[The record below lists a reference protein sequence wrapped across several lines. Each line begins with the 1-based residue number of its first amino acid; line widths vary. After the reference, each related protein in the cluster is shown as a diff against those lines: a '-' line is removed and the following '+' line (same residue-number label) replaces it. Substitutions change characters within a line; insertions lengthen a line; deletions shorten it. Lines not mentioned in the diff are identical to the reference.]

1 MGMHNLLMVLIR
13 TLIIYLSVMIS
24 LRIMGK
30 RQLGELQPSDLVI
43 TILISNVATISLEN
57 TEVPIL
63 HGVMPII
70 ELVLFEIIIS
80 WISLHSVKVRRWV
93 SGTPKIIIHNGEID
107 QKVLHDLRF
116 TLDDLMTTLRTNGIF
131 SPEEVQFAIVETNG
145 TVSILQKPEYQTAT
159 KKDVSAVQPCAD
171 PPEIVIADGELRE
184 KTLHALGLDRQW
196 IDEILKA
203 ESLNIQD
210 IFLLTADSTKQYYL
224 VALSQ

>member
-1 MGMHNLLMVLIR
+1 MLMVFIR
-13 TLIIYLSVMIS
+13 TLIVYLVVIIS

-43 TILISNVATISLEN
+43 TILISNVATISLED
-57 TEVPIL
+57 TELPLLHGIMPIL
-63 HGVMPII
+63 
-70 ELVLFEIIIS
+70 ELVLFEMIIS

-93 SGTPKIIIHNGEID
+93 SGSPKIIIHNGEID

-131 SPEEVQFAIVETNG
+131 SHGAAGKVDTIVQAADQSEG
-145 TVSILQKPEYQTAT
+145 QTDC
-159 KKDVSAVQPCAD
+159 KREQHGRKDVSAVHPCAD

-203 ESLNIQD
+203 ESLSIRD
-210 IFLLTADSTKQYYL
+210 IFLLTADSAKQYYL
-224 VALSQ
+224 VALSH

>member
-1 MGMHNLLMVLIR
+1 MISVFIR
-13 TLIIYLSVMIS
+13 TLIIYLIVIIS

-43 TILISNVATISLEN
+43 TILISNVATISLED
-57 TEVPIL
+57 TELPIL
-63 HGVMPII
+63 HGIMPIL
-70 ELVLFEIIIS
+70 ELVLFEMIIS

-93 SGTPKIIIHNGEID
+93 SGSPKIIIHNGEID

-159 KKDVSAVQPCAD
+159 KKDVSAVHPCAD

-203 ESLNIQD
+203 ESLSIRD
-210 IFLLTADSTKQYYL
+210 IFLLTADSAKQYYL
-224 VALSQ
+224 VALSH

>member
-1 MGMHNLLMVLIR
+1 MISVFIR
-13 TLIIYLSVMIS
+13 TLIIYLIVIIS

-43 TILISNVATISLEN
+43 TILISNVATISLED

-63 HGVMPII
+63 HGIMPIL
-70 ELVLFEIIIS
+70 ELVLFEMIIS

-93 SGTPKIIIHNGEID
+93 SGSPKIIIHNGEID
-107 QKVLHDLRF
+107 QKVLHNLRF

-159 KKDVSAVQPCAD
+159 KKDVSAVHPCAD

-203 ESLNIQD
+203 ESLSIRD
-210 IFLLTADSTKQYYL
+210 IFLLTADSAKQYYL
-224 VALSQ
+224 VALSH

>member
-1 MGMHNLLMVLIR
+1 MLMVFIR
-13 TLIIYLSVMIS
+13 TLIVYLVVIIS

-43 TILISNVATISLEN
+43 TILISNVATISLED
-57 TEVPIL
+57 TELPLLHGIMPIL
-63 HGVMPII
+63 
-70 ELVLFEIIIS
+70 ELVLFEMIIS

-93 SGTPKIIIHNGEID
+93 SGSPKIIIHNGEID

-159 KKDVSAVQPCAD
+159 KKDVSAVQPCTD

-203 ESLNIQD
+203 ESLNIRD
-210 IFLLTADSTKQYYL
+210 IFLLTADSAKQYYL
-224 VALSQ
+224 VALSH

>member
-1 MGMHNLLMVLIR
+1 MVFIR
-13 TLIIYLSVMIS
+13 TLIVYLVVIIS

-43 TILISNVATISLEN
+43 TILISNVATISLED
-57 TEVPIL
+57 TELPLLHGIMPIL
-63 HGVMPII
+63 
-70 ELVLFEIIIS
+70 ELVLFEMIIS

-93 SGTPKIIIHNGEID
+93 SGSPKIIIHNGEID

-145 TVSILQKPEYQTAT
+145 TVSILQKPEFQTAT
-159 KKDVSAVQPCAD
+159 KKDVSAVHPCAD

-203 ESLNIQD
+203 ESLSIRD
-210 IFLLTADSTKQYYL
+210 IFLLTADSAKQYYL
-224 VALSQ
+224 VALSH

>member
-1 MGMHNLLMVLIR
+1 MVFIR
-13 TLIIYLSVMIS
+13 TLIVYLVVIIS

-43 TILISNVATISLEN
+43 TILISNVATISLED
-57 TEVPIL
+57 TELPLLHGIMPIL
-63 HGVMPII
+63 
-70 ELVLFEIIIS
+70 ELVLFEMIIS

-93 SGTPKIIIHNGEID
+93 SGSPKIIIHNGEID

-159 KKDVSAVQPCAD
+159 KKDVSAVHPCAD

-203 ESLNIQD
+203 ESLNIRD
-210 IFLLTADSTKQYYL
+210 IFLLTADSAKQYYL
-224 VALSQ
+224 VALSH

>member
-1 MGMHNLLMVLIR
+1 LTSVFIR
-13 TLIIYLSVMIS
+13 TLMVYLIVIVS

-43 TILISNVATISLEN
+43 TILISNVATISIED
-57 TEVPIL
+57 TELPIL
-63 HGVMPII
+63 DGIIPIM
-70 ELVLFEIIIS
+70 ELVLFEVIIS

-93 SGTPKIIIHNGEID
+93 TGSPKIIIHNGEID

-159 KKDVSAVQPCAD
+159 KKDVSAVHPCAD

-203 ESLNIQD
+203 ESLRISD
-210 IFLLTADSTKQYYL
+210 IFLLTADSAKQYYL

>member
-1 MGMHNLLMVLIR
+1 MFNVLTR
-13 TLIIYLSVMIS
+13 TLLIYLAVMIS

-57 TEVPIL
+57 SEVPIL
-63 HGVMPII
+63 HGIIPIL

-93 SGTPKIIIHNGEID
+93 SGSPKIIIHNGEID

-116 TLDDLMTTLRTNGIF
+116 TLDDLMMALRTNGIF

-145 TVSILQKPEYQTAT
+145 TVSLLQKPEYQTAT
-159 KKDVSAVQPCAD
+159 KKDVSAVNPCAD

-203 ESLNIQD
+203 ESLSIRD
-210 IFLLTADSTKQYYL
+210 IFLLTADSAKQYYL
-224 VALSQ
+224 VALSD

>member
-1 MGMHNLLMVLIR
+1 MISVLIR
-13 TLIIYLSVMIS
+13 TLIVYLVVIIS

-43 TILISNVATISLEN
+43 TILISNVATISLED

-63 HGVMPII
+63 HGIIPIL
-70 ELVLFEIIIS
+70 ELVLFEMIIS

-93 SGTPKIIIHNGEID
+93 SGSPKIIIHNGEID

-131 SPEEVQFAIVETNG
+131 SPEEVQFAIVEANG
-145 TVSILQKPEYQTAT
+145 TVSILQKPEFQTAT
-159 KKDVSAVQPCAD
+159 KKDVSAVHPCAD

-203 ESLNIQD
+203 ESLSIRD
-210 IFLLTADSTKQYYL
+210 IFLLTADSAKQYYL

>member
-1 MGMHNLLMVLIR
+1 MTSVFIR
-13 TLIIYLSVMIS
+13 TLMVYLIVIVS

-43 TILISNVATISLEN
+43 TILISNVATISIED
-57 TEVPIL
+57 TELPIL
-63 HGVMPII
+63 DGIIPIM
-70 ELVLFEIIIS
+70 ELVLFEVIIS

-93 SGTPKIIIHNGEID
+93 TGSPKIIIHNGEID

-159 KKDVSAVQPCAD
+159 KKDVSAVHPCAD

-203 ESLNIQD
+203 ESLRISD
-210 IFLLTADSTKQYYL
+210 IFLLTADSAKQYYL

>member
-1 MGMHNLLMVLIR
+1 MGLFDSHCFPWG
-13 TLIIYLSVMIS
+13 
-24 LRIMGK
+24 IMGK

-43 TILISNVATISLEN
+43 TILISNVATISIED
-57 TEVPIL
+57 TELPIL
-63 HGVMPII
+63 DGIIPIM
-70 ELVLFEIIIS
+70 ELVLFEVIIS

-93 SGTPKIIIHNGEID
+93 TGSPKIIIHNGEID

-159 KKDVSAVQPCAD
+159 KKDVSAVHPCAD

-203 ESLNIQD
+203 ESLRISD
-210 IFLLTADSTKQYYL
+210 IFLLTADSAKQYYL

>member
-1 MGMHNLLMVLIR
+1 MLMVFIR
-13 TLIIYLSVMIS
+13 TLIVYLVVIIS

-43 TILISNVATISLEN
+43 TILISNVATISLED
-57 TEVPIL
+57 TELPLLHGIMPIL
-63 HGVMPII
+63 
-70 ELVLFEIIIS
+70 ELVLFEMIIS

-93 SGTPKIIIHNGEID
+93 SGSPKIIIHNGEID

-203 ESLNIQD
+203 ESLNIRD
-210 IFLLTADSTKQYYL
+210 IFLLTADSAKQYYL
-224 VALSQ
+224 VALSH

>member
-1 MGMHNLLMVLIR
+1 MVFIR
-13 TLIIYLSVMIS
+13 TLIVYLVVIIS

-43 TILISNVATISLEN
+43 TILISNVATISLED
-57 TEVPIL
+57 TELPLLHGIMPIL
-63 HGVMPII
+63 
-70 ELVLFEIIIS
+70 ELVLFEMIIS

-93 SGTPKIIIHNGEID
+93 SGSPKIIIHNGEID

-159 KKDVSAVQPCAD
+159 KKDVSAVQPCTD

-203 ESLNIQD
+203 ESLNIRD
-210 IFLLTADSTKQYYL
+210 IFLLTADSAKQYYL
-224 VALSQ
+224 VALSH